1 MKQKLVLVGAS
12 TGGPGHLKRLF
23 KGLEL
28 NGASV
33 VIAQHMSLAFIPSFI
48 SQFDKECA
56 AQVVMLGAP
65 VQLKSAIYIC
75 EKNSEIT
82 SASPLMAGMCSPT
95 KETTYNPNVDVL
107 FHSGVQAC
115 KFAVMAI
122 LLTGIG
128 NDGARGLNEL
138 YKAGAKCV
146 AENEESAIVY
156 GMPKRAKEINA
167 NLRSLPI
174 GGIRAELERFLHA

>member
-12 TGGPGHLKRLF
+12 TGGPGHLKKLF

-28 NGASV
+28 KGASIIV
-33 VIAQHMSLAFIPSFI
+33 AQHMSLMFIPSFI
-48 SQFDKECA
+48 AQFDKECTA
-56 AQVVMLGAP
+56 EVVML
-65 VQLKSAIYIC
+65 SAIYIC
-75 EKNSEIT
+75 EKNSEII
-82 SASPLMAGMCSPT
+82 SASPLTAGICSPM

-115 KFAVMAI
+115 EFADVMAI

-128 NDGARGLNEL
+128 DDGAKGLNEL

-146 AENEESAIVY
+146 AESEESAIVY

-167 NLRSLPI
+167 NLKSLPI
-174 GGIRAELERFLHA
+174 GGIRAELERFLNA

>member
-75 EKNSEIT
+75 EKNSEII
-82 SASPLMAGMCSPT
+82 SASPLTAGMCSPM

-107 FHSGVQAC
+107 A
-115 KFAVMAI
+115 
-122 LLTGIG
+122 
-128 NDGARGLNEL
+128 
-138 YKAGAKCV
+138 
-146 AENEESAIVY
+146 
-156 GMPKRAKEINA
+156 
-167 NLRSLPI
+167 SLPTLW
-174 GGIRAELERFLHA
+174 RSC

>member
-1 MKQKLVLVGAS
+1 M
-12 TGGPGHLKRLF
+12 
-23 KGLEL
+23 
-28 NGASV
+28 

-48 SQFDKECA
+48 SQFNKECA
-56 AQVVMLGAP
+56 AEVVMLGAP

-75 EKNSEIT
+75 EKNSEII
-82 SASPLMAGMCSPT
+82 SASPLTAGMCSPM

-115 KFAVMAI
+115 KFADVMAI

-128 NDGARGLNEL
+128 DDGARGLNEL

-167 NLRSLPI
+167 NLKSLPI